1 MTPHPFVRGL
11 VWACDKR
18 RREGKE
24 GEGGRGRGRMK
35 RGREGGGKGEGVREE
50 GEGGWRREVERSEKG
65 DSHVD
70 KWMQNGRIDFLLLSA
85 PLVSTK
91 SPQDCHTLEQ
101 RTASSHTTKCSCA

>member
-1 MTPHPFVRGL
+1 MT
-11 VWACDKR
+11 
-18 RREGKE
+18 
-24 GEGGRGRGRMK
+24 RGRGGR
-35 RGREGGGKGEGVREE
+35 RGGGRERREREGGGREGEGEKGVGRGGGKEEGVREE

-101 RTASSHTTKCSCA
+101 RTVSYHTTKCSCA

>member
-1 MTPHPFVRGL
+1 MTRGRGGRR
-11 VWACDKR
+11 R

-24 GEGGRGRGRMK
+24 GEGGRGREGEGEKGVGR
-35 RGREGGGKGEGVREE
+35 GGGKEEGVREE

-101 RTASSHTTKCSCA
+101 RTASYHTTKCSCA

>member
-1 MTPHPFVRGL
+1 MTRGRGG
-11 VWACDKR
+11 R
-18 RREGKE
+18 RRGGRERREREG
-24 GEGGRGRGRMK
+24 GGGRGREGEKGEKGVGR
-35 RGREGGGKGEGVREE
+35 GGGKEEGVREE

-101 RTASSHTTKCSCA
+101 RTASYHTTKCSCA

>member
-1 MTPHPFVRGL
+1 MTRGRG
-11 VWACDKR
+11 R
-18 RREGKE
+18 RGREGKE
-24 GEGGRGRGRMK
+24 GEGGRGREGKEGEKGVGRG
-35 RGREGGGKGEGVREE
+35 GREGRGGPG

-101 RTASSHTTKCSCA
+101 RTASYHTTKCSCA

>member
-1 MTPHPFVRGL
+1 MTRG
-11 VWACDKR
+11 R
-18 RREGKE
+18 GREE
-24 GEGGRGRGRMK
+24 GEGGKGGRGREGEGGEGGRE
-35 RGREGGGKGEGVREE
+35 RGREGGGKGEKGLG

-101 RTASSHTTKCSCA
+101 RTASYHTTKCSCA